1 MANYYKYAER
11 DVSSQINWAE
21 VGKSMSDMLKEENR
35 IREEKKAA
43 IDERSRAYGELLANS
58 PQGESKSAN
67 AAALEFGANASQY
80 QLMQDN
86 LLKSGQL
93 RLSDYTINR
102 QNLMDNT
109 TMAFNMMTNYQKVYQ
124 EKQERYKNSVSSAYE
139 LDAMVMAEGF
149 GDFSKSGLYIE
160 PTTGKV
166 TLAMKDFKNGV
177 YTMSDN
183 PNKRAAVN
191 TVNGLILGKWNKYDP
206 TNAVNATA
214 ASFGQQIRVTRT
226 IGNRTAAGQTKTVS
240 DILYEE
246 RNLDAATA
254 ERTQKADRLVELGK
268 KTETKAIKKEKAALV
283 ADIESLTA
291 EIELASTTKGF
302 KDAETKA
309 IGALLSNPFDQMS
322 LLRDVIQF
330 GANNEMY
337 YFERDPAKAELD
349 PNAILMVP
357 APGGNGAE
365 TPALTQAQKDITT
378 EWMRGQLRARYTYEE
393 KIQTNQD
400 YQAPQ
405 SRTQRSQAEI
415 DEANKN
421 KELKNGYYYWNL
433 SRTGTDA
440 EKLTAVEWLNGSSF
454 LKNQGINKVALTEDG
469 NGLELQYQGIEG
481 GRAAHKTTKN
491 FKDSS
496 GNPIRGDLWMGE
508 ATEAFGTISPED
520 ARTYGTGEFRQA
532 TKPSVIKSERI
543 GTGGGTGELDN

>member
-11 DVSSQINWAE
+11 DVSSEINWAE
-21 VGKSMSDMLKEENR
+21 VGKNMSDMLKEENR

-43 IDERSRAYGELLANS
+43 IDEQSRLYGERLANS

-67 AAALEFGANASQY
+67 ASALEFAANASQY

-93 RLSDYTINR
+93 RLSDYTVNR

-124 EKQERYKNSVSSAYE
+124 EKQDRYKGSISSAYE

-149 GDFSKSGLYIE
+149 GDFSKSGLYID

-166 TLAMKDFKNGV
+166 TLAMKEMKGGEYV
-177 YTMSDN
+177 MSDN
-183 PNKRAAVN
+183 PNKRAAIN

-246 RNLDAATA
+246 RNLDATKT
-254 ERTQKADRLVELGK
+254 ELTQKANRLVELGT

-283 ADIESLTA
+283 ADIEELQATVD
-291 EIELASTTKGF
+291 LASTTEGF
-302 KDAETKA
+302 KKAETEA
-309 IGALLSNPFDQMS
+309 IRALLSNPFDEMS

-330 GANNEMY
+330 GADKQMY
-337 YFERDPAKAELD
+337 YFERDPDKAKYD

-378 EWMRGQLRARYTYEE
+378 EWMRGQMRARYTYEE
-393 KIQTNQD
+393 KLQTNQD

-405 SRTQRSQAEI
+405 QRTQRSQGEI

-433 SRTGTDA
+433 ARTGTDA

-454 LKNQGINKVALTEDG
+454 LKNQGISKVGLTGDG
-469 NGLELQYQGIEG
+469 NGLELEYQGIEN

-496 GNPIRGDLWMGE
+496 GNPLRGDLWMGE

-520 ARTYGTGEFRQA
+520 ARTYGKGDFRQA
-532 TKPSVIKSERI
+532 VDPSVIKSERKA
-543 GTGGGTGELDN
+543 TTGELDN